1 MKPTIYQYPACST
14 CRKALKWLDAKGIAY
29 DTVHIVDKPPSEKLL
44 KKALAAGVPLKKLF
58 NTSGES
64 YKAGNFKDKL
74 PAMTEAE
81 AVKALAAD
89 GKLIKRPFV
98 VAGDVVLTGFDEEA
112 WQAELA

>member
-1 MKPTIYQYPACST
+1 MARCQGHRLRHGAH
-14 CRKALKWLDAKGIAY
+14 RRQAAERE
-29 DTVHIVDKPPSEKLL
+29 VL